1 MLDIGTGSGLLAL
14 LAAQA
19 GAPSVTACEVFP
31 AVARAARRGVHANG
45 LDGTVRVVS
54 KRSDA
59 LIVGTDLP
67 ERASVLV
74 TEIFDTDLLGEGILP
89 R

>member
-1 MLDIGTGSGLLAL
+1 M
-14 LAAQA
+14 
-19 GAPSVTACEVFP
+19 
-31 AVARAARRGVHANG
+31 HANG